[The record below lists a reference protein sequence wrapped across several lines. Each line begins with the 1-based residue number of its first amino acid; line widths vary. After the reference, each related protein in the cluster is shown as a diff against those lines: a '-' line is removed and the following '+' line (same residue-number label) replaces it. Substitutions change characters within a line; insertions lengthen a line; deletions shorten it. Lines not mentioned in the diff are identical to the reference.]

1 MKQKYPPPTQERLLE
16 LSQKV
21 VNAFFTYQTEDIA
34 PLLDEQFFW
43 IGGMSH
49 QWSEGPE
56 AFLRM
61 KASEQHIQTLPDISE
76 EYFTLLPGDEK
87 TRIVCGR
94 FVASVRLD
102 TNFLCR
108 FFIRVTMV
116 WRKSGNDFKL
126 LHLHS
131 SNARDSLSS
140 FESPQ
145 GTSSMCQ
152 YIREVYAKTAHSRQ
166 KSENSDS
173 NQICLKDESGH
184 FHYLNISEILYLKAS
199 NQWCYVVTVF
209 GRFLTFGSLSG
220 FEKQLPEFI
229 RIHRSYLVNSQ
240 AVEQLRFHKVILLNQ
255 EELPVSKGRYT
266 EVKALLHA
274 SS

>member
-1 MKQKYPPPTQERLLE
+1 
-16 LSQKV
+16 
-21 VNAFFTYQTEDIA
+21 
-34 PLLDEQFFW
+34 
-43 IGGMSH
+43 MSH

-126 LHLHS
+126 LHLHN

-152 YIREVYAKTAHSRQ
+152 YI
-166 KSENSDS
+166 
-173 NQICLKDESGH
+173 
-184 FHYLNISEILYLKAS
+184 
-199 NQWCYVVTVF
+199 
-209 GRFLTFGSLSG
+209 GSLCENRPFPPKIREFRQQSD
-220 FEKQLPEFI
+220 LPEGRIRAFSLSEYFRDFI
-229 RIHRSYLVNSQ
+229 SQSLQPVVLCSHRIRAFSDLW
-240 AVEQLRFHKVILLNQ
+240 
-255 EELPVSKGRYT
+255 ELIR
-266 EVKALLHA
+266 L
-274 SS
+274 